1 MITIV
6 FFTAMF
12 CIGWIIGGILQ
23 SPRDRDPDWRRSF
36 THENINKP
44 MGPPPLKLKRRDDY
58 QPLPPSIERSMT
70 ANPGL
75 NSLRRYLNDW
85 LRQVPLRHHAEVKAA
100 LIETIN
106 AALTASP
113 SLDDD

>member
-1 MITIV
+1 
-6 FFTAMF
+6 MF
-12 CIGWIIGGILQ
+12 GIGWIIGGILQ
-23 SPRDRDPDWRRSF
+23 DLRDRYPDWRRSF
-36 THENINKP
+36 THENINRP

-58 QPLPPSIERSMT
+58 EPLHPPIERSMT
-70 ANPGL
+70 ETPSL

-106 AALTASP
+106 TALTASP

>member
-1 MITIV
+1 MIATLV
-6 FFTAMF
+6 FTAMF
-12 CIGWIIGGILQ
+12 GIGWIIGGILQ
-23 SPRDRDPDWRRSF
+23 GPRDRDPDWRRSF
-36 THENINKP
+36 THENINRP

-58 QPLPPSIERSMT
+58 QPIPPPIERSMT